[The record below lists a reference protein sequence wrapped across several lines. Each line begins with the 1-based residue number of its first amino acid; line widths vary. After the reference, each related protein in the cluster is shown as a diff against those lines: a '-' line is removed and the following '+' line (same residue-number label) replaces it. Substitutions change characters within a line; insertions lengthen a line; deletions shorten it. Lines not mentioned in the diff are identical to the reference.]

1 MQVCVHIL
9 KGSEGAASGEQTGG
23 GVLEA
28 KSSVTRKARP
38 ERFES
43 NSEEVVQRLEA
54 KRTK

>member
-1 MQVCVHIL
+1 MCRSDIL

-43 NSEEVVQRLEA
+43 NSEEVVPRLEA